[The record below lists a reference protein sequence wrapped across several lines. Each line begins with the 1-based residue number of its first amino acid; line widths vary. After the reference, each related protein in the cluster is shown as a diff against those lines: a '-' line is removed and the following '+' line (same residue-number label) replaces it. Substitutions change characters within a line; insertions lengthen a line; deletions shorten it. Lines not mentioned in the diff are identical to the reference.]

1 VLREAK
7 GTAEFAPLQR
17 SEYQKGIKGCRD
29 SPGMNGGN
37 LFTRPDRRSNDP
49 QLVTRMGIRT

>member
-7 GTAEFAPLQR
+7 GFAEFAPLQR
-17 SEYQKGIKGCRD
+17 SEYQKGTKGCGD

-37 LFTRPDRRSNDP
+37 LFARPSRRSDEP
-49 QLVTRMGIRT
+49 